1 MSLQGEGKE
10 LEKRSQS
17 GCPSLNQLVQVQA
30 EQFAARGTIRSLV
43 AQSFPSLEQCGI
55 GPLHTNEGSVF
66 GHYEP

>member
-30 EQFAARGTIRSLV
+30 EQFAARGAVRSLV
-43 AQSFPSLEQCGI
+43 AQSFPKWRSVLNSDFL
-55 GPLHTNEGSVF
+55 GPVIRS
-66 GHYEP
+66 YRQ